1 MIFCKEDYM
10 NIDEYMNANKDNL
23 NIENLCKKFNI
34 SAPTVYRHLR
44 MNGLK
49 VNKVKNDSR
58 LNEMQKLRN
67 EGKTY
72 QEIGDMYKLSR
83 QRVEQII
90 HGYN

>member
-1 MIFCKEDYM
+1 M

-23 NIENLCKKFNI
+23 KIEELCTKFNL
-34 SAPTVYRHLR
+34 SVPTVYRHLR

-49 VNKVKNDSR
+49 VKKNKNTNR
-58 LNEMQKLRN
+58 MEEMRKLRN

-72 QEIGDMYKLSR
+72 QEIGNTFGMSR

-90 HGYN
+90 HGHN